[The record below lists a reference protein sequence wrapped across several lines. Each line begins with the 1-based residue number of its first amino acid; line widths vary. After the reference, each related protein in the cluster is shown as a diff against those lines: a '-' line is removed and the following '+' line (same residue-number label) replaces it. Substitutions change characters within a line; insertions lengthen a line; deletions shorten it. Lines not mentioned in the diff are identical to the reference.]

1 MTIGTNASML
11 LLAYK
16 RYFGFWKKKTE
27 KRLLNETWLFR
38 QNFNKTTFHVITQ
51 ISPKKIINMRGL

>member
-1 MTIGTNASML
+1 MQACCYWPIKGIL
-11 LLAYK
+11 D
-16 RYFGFWKKKTE
+16 FGKKTE

-38 QNFNKTTFHVITQ
+38 QNLDKTTFHVITQ